1 MRRSRFTSLSL
12 SVAGA
17 AMALL
22 FLTSDLAVAQPSDDP
37 TATAPPSST
46 PAATTP
52 SGGSTAPTA
61 TAPTAGGPKA
71 NGLVLQVKFGTNL
84 FTALNGSVASLGAI
98 SGGLLVGYKMGRMTL
113 GLGLELAHVGGKEGT
128 SDAKMSD
135 SLMLFEPTLEYYLA
149 VSNPLVL
156 YLSVGIHAGFYKHH
170 FDPGEDSTDIALG
183 FHGGLG
189 MRYFMHPRF
198 AIGVEG
204 GLRGVWLI
212 VDNDP
217 DDNDV
222 MNALAIY
229 AAVLLTAVW

>member
-1 MRRSRFTSLSL
+1 MRRNHFTTLSLSL
-12 SVAGA
+12 AGA

-22 FLTSDLAVAQPSDDP
+22 FLTSGLAEAQPAEGADRP
-37 TATAPPSST
+37 TATAPPTST
-46 PAATTP
+46 PASNP
-52 SGGSTAPTA
+52 APA

-84 FTALNGSVASLGAI
+84 FTALNGSVASVGDL
-98 SGGLLVGYKMGRMTL
+98 SGGLLVGYKMGRLTL

-128 SDAKMSD
+128 TDAKMSD

-149 VSNPLVL
+149 ISNPLVL
-156 YLSVGIHAGFYKHH
+156 YLSVGFHVGFLKHH
-170 FDPGEDSTDIALG
+170 YDPGDDTTDVALG

-204 GLRGVWLI
+204 GVRGVWLF
-212 VDNDP
+212 VDRDP
-217 DDNDV
+217 DDSDV

-229 AAVLLTAVW
+229 AAVLLTAIW